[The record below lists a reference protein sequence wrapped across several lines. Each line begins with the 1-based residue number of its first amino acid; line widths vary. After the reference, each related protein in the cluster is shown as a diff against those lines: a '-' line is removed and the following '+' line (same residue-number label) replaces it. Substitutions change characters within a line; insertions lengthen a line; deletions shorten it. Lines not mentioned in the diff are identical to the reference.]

1 MKRPAQLLLRIGPY
15 LVALAVLALLR
26 QSGLAQ
32 TVDLALYDLITSR
45 REAPSGLDSPITL
58 IGIEESDIQRYG
70 WPIDDGLFCRGIDG
84 LRRGGA
90 SAIGFD
96 LYRDQGVGPEQQ
108 CLRDRFREEPT
119 LVSIFNV
126 ASGIAAVP
134 GTPAERQSYNDLSL
148 DADGVLRRDLV
159 HVTGQDEATVSFA
172 MRVMEVATGD
182 RSIRG
187 SIDAGT
193 DDDTWLA
200 ADAGGYHNEVEAGL
214 GLQRMLLYRQPGSY
228 RRYTLAQWLENSI
241 PADAI
246 RDQIVLIGS
255 TAPSL
260 RDLFEVPFSRF
271 HSGVEMFQL
280 PGLEIHANRIATL
293 LDSRINSA
301 ALIWTM
307 PGWGNRLLLVVSLL
321 AGLALG
327 EAIPT
332 LRRSVLV
339 VTAVA
344 GAGAAGL
351 LGLLFW
357 SQVWVGTALPLTGL
371 LSMAGAAWLRRGAVS
386 QQHSQQIRRLLGQAT
401 SPAVAQQLWDQREE
415 LLSNGRFEGQQ
426 LPITVLFTDTASFTS
441 VSERL
446 SPRELMDWLNRGM
459 AICVPAVTRRGGMVN
474 KFTGDG
480 MLAVFGVPVRQDPT
494 AEAAAALEAAR
505 EIQAGL
511 EQLNAELLQE
521 GAPEMRVRA
530 GIHSGEALV
539 GSMGSADRIEYA
551 VIGDTVNCASRLESL
566 DKQRHQGVMRVLL
579 SSNTLDILDPTIRQ
593 QLQLESWGSVQV
605 KGRDEPLEVSELR
618 MDSAPATSPANP
630 T

>member
-108 CLRDRFREEPT
+108 CLRDRFRQEPT

-172 MRVMEVATGD
+172 MRVMEIATGD

-187 SIDAGT
+187 SINAGT

-293 LDSRINSA
+293 LDSRSNSA

>member
-32 TVDLALYDLITSR
+32 TLDLALYDLIISR

-293 LDSRINSA
+293 LDSRSNSA

-511 EQLNAELLQE
+511 ERLNAELLRE

-579 SSNTLDILDPTIRQ
+579 SSNTLDILDPTIRE
-593 QLQLESWGSVQV
+593 QLVLESWGSVQV
-605 KGRDEPLEVSELR
+605 KGRDEPLEVSELK
-618 MDSAPATSPANP
+618 MDSAPAASPANP

>member
-1 MKRPAQLLLRIGPY
+1 MKHPAQLLLRIGPY

-108 CLRDRFREEPT
+108 CLRDRFRQEPT

-193 DDDTWLA
+193 DDDAWLA
-200 ADAGGYHNEVEAGL
+200 ADAGGYHNEIEAGL

-228 RRYTLAQWLENSI
+228 RRYTLEQWLENSI

-293 LDSRINSA
+293 LDSRSNSA

-307 PGWGNRLLLVVSLL
+307 PGWGNRLLLVFALL

-332 LRRSVLV
+332 LRRSILV

-579 SSNTLDILDPTIRQ
+579 SSNTLDILDPTIRE
-593 QLQLESWGSVQV
+593 QLELESWGSVQV

>member
-108 CLRDRFREEPT
+108 CLRDRFRQEPT

-200 ADAGGYHNEVEAGL
+200 ADAGGYHNEIEAGL

-228 RRYTLAQWLENSI
+228 RRYTLEQWLENSI

-293 LDSRINSA
+293 LDSRSNSA

-307 PGWGNRLLLVVSLL
+307 PGWGNRLLLVVALL

-566 DKQRHQGVMRVLL
+566 DKQRHKGVMRVLL

>member
-45 REAPSGLDSPITL
+45 RKAPSGLDSPITL

-108 CLRDRFREEPT
+108 CLRDRFRQEPT

-293 LDSRINSA
+293 LDSRSNSA

-327 EAIPT
+327 ETIPT

-339 VTAVA
+339 VTALA

-357 SQVWVGTALPLTGL
+357 SQVWVGTALPMTGL

>member
-108 CLRDRFREEPT
+108 CLRDRFRQEPT

-193 DDDTWLA
+193 DDDAWLA
-200 ADAGGYHNEVEAGL
+200 ADAGGYHNEIEAGL

-228 RRYTLAQWLENSI
+228 RRYTLEQWLENSI

-293 LDSRINSA
+293 LDSRSNSA

-344 GAGAAGL
+344 AAGAAGL

-579 SSNTLDILDPTIRQ
+579 SSNTLDILDPTMRQ

>member
-15 LVALAVLALLR
+15 LVALVVLALLR

-108 CLRDRFREEPT
+108 CLRDRFRQEPT

-193 DDDTWLA
+193 DDDAWLA

-228 RRYTLAQWLENSI
+228 RRYTLEQWLENSI

-293 LDSRINSA
+293 LDSRSNSA

-415 LLSNGRFEGQQ
+415 LLSNGRFDGQQ

-494 AEAAAALEAAR
+494 AEAAAALEAAQ

-579 SSNTLDILDPTIRQ
+579 SSNTLDILDPTIRE
-593 QLQLESWGSVQV
+593 QLELESWGSVQV

>member
-1 MKRPAQLLLRIGPY
+1 MKRPAQLLLRIGPHF
-15 LVALAVLALLR
+15 VALAVLALLR

-293 LDSRINSA
+293 LDSRSNSA

-307 PGWGNRLLLVVSLL
+307 PGWGNRLLLVVSLV
-321 AGLALG
+321 AGVTLG

-339 VTAVA
+339 VAAVA
-344 GAGAAGL
+344 GAGTAGL

-357 SQVWVGTALPLTGL
+357 SQVWVGCALPLTGL

-401 SPAVAQQLWDQREE
+401 SPAVAKQLWDQREE

>member
-108 CLRDRFREEPT
+108 CLRDRFRQEPT

-187 SIDAGT
+187 SIDAGS
-193 DDDTWLA
+193 DDDAWLA
-200 ADAGGYHNEVEAGL
+200 ADAGGYHNEAEAGL

-293 LDSRINSA
+293 LDSRSNSA

-339 VTAVA
+339 VTALA

-511 EQLNAELLQE
+511 ERLNAELLQE

>member
-108 CLRDRFREEPT
+108 CLRDRFRQEPT

-193 DDDTWLA
+193 DDDAWLA

-228 RRYTLAQWLENSI
+228 RRYTLEQWLENSI

-293 LDSRINSA
+293 LDSRSNSA

-339 VTAVA
+339 VTAMA

-579 SSNTLDILDPTIRQ
+579 SSNTLDILNPTIRQ
-593 QLQLESWGSVQV
+593 QLVLESWGSVQV
-605 KGRDEPLEVSELR
+605 KGRDEPLEVSELK
-618 MDSAPATSPANP
+618 MDSAPAASPANP

>member
-193 DDDTWLA
+193 DDDAWLA

-228 RRYTLAQWLENSI
+228 RRYTLEQWLENSI

-293 LDSRINSA
+293 LDSRSNSA

-579 SSNTLDILDPTIRQ
+579 SSNTLDILDPTIRE
-593 QLQLESWGSVQV
+593 QLELESWGSVQV

>member
-108 CLRDRFREEPT
+108 CLRDRFRQEPT

-193 DDDTWLA
+193 DDDAWLA

-293 LDSRINSA
+293 LDSRSNSA

-511 EQLNAELLQE
+511 ERLNAELLQE

>member
-32 TVDLALYDLITSR
+32 TVDLALYDLIISR

-108 CLRDRFREEPT
+108 CLRDRFRQEPT

-193 DDDTWLA
+193 DDDAWLA

-228 RRYTLAQWLENSI
+228 RRYTLEQWLENSI

-293 LDSRINSA
+293 LDSRSNSA

-307 PGWGNRLLLVVSLL
+307 PGWGNRLLLVVALL

-339 VTAVA
+339 VTAMA

-579 SSNTLDILDPTIRQ
+579 SSNTLDILDPTIRE
-593 QLQLESWGSVQV
+593 QLELESWGSVQV

>member
-108 CLRDRFREEPT
+108 CLRDRFRQEPT

-193 DDDTWLA
+193 DDDAWLA

-228 RRYTLAQWLENSI
+228 RRYTLEQWLENSI

-293 LDSRINSA
+293 LDSRSNSA

-307 PGWGNRLLLVVSLL
+307 PGWGNRLLLVFALL

-332 LRRSVLV
+332 LRRSILV

-579 SSNTLDILDPTIRQ
+579 SSNTLDILDPTIRE
-593 QLQLESWGSVQV
+593 QLELESWGSVQV

>member
-108 CLRDRFREEPT
+108 CLRDRFRQEPT

-193 DDDTWLA
+193 DDDAWLA

-228 RRYTLAQWLENSI
+228 RRYTLEQWLDNSI
-241 PADAI
+241 PAEAI

-293 LDSRINSA
+293 LDSRSNSA

-307 PGWGNRLLLVVSLL
+307 PGWGNRLLLVVALL

-357 SQVWVGTALPLTGL
+357 AQVWVGTALPLTGL

-511 EQLNAELLQE
+511 ERLNAELLQE

-579 SSNTLDILDPTIRQ
+579 SSNTLDILDPTIRE
-593 QLQLESWGSVQV
+593 QLELESWGSVQV

>member
-108 CLRDRFREEPT
+108 CLRDRFRQEPT

-193 DDDTWLA
+193 DDDAWLA

-293 LDSRINSA
+293 LDSRSNSA

-511 EQLNAELLQE
+511 ERLNAELLQE

-579 SSNTLDILDPTIRQ
+579 SSNTLDILDPTIRE
-593 QLQLESWGSVQV
+593 QLELESWGSVQV

>member
-1 MKRPAQLLLRIGPY
+1 M
-15 LVALAVLALLR
+15 
-26 QSGLAQ
+26 
-32 TVDLALYDLITSR
+32 
-45 REAPSGLDSPITL
+45 
-58 IGIEESDIQRYG
+58 
-70 WPIDDGLFCRGIDG
+70 
-84 LRRGGA
+84 
-90 SAIGFD
+90 
-96 LYRDQGVGPEQQ
+96 
-108 CLRDRFREEPT
+108 
-119 LVSIFNV
+119 
-126 ASGIAAVP
+126 
-134 GTPAERQSYNDLSL
+134 
-148 DADGVLRRDLV
+148 
-159 HVTGQDEATVSFA
+159 
-172 MRVMEVATGD
+172 
-182 RSIRG
+182 
-187 SIDAGT
+187 
-193 DDDTWLA
+193 
-200 ADAGGYHNEVEAGL
+200 
-214 GLQRMLLYRQPGSY
+214 
-228 RRYTLAQWLENSI
+228 
-241 PADAI
+241 
-246 RDQIVLIGS
+246 
-255 TAPSL
+255 
-260 RDLFEVPFSRF
+260 
-271 HSGVEMFQL
+271 
-280 PGLEIHANRIATL
+280 
-293 LDSRINSA
+293 
-301 ALIWTM
+301 
-307 PGWGNRLLLVVSLL
+307 
-321 AGLALG
+321 
-327 EAIPT
+327 
-332 LRRSVLV
+332 
-339 VTAVA
+339 
-344 GAGAAGL
+344 

>member
-108 CLRDRFREEPT
+108 CLRDRFRQEPT

-193 DDDTWLA
+193 DDDAWLA

-228 RRYTLAQWLENSI
+228 RRYTLEQWLENSI

-293 LDSRINSA
+293 LDSRSNSA

-307 PGWGNRLLLVVSLL
+307 PGWGNRLLLVVALL

-494 AEAAAALEAAR
+494 AEAAAALEAAQ

-579 SSNTLDILDPTIRQ
+579 SSNTLDILDPTIRE
-593 QLQLESWGSVQV
+593 QLELESWGSVQV

>member
-108 CLRDRFREEPT
+108 CLRDRFRQEPT

-228 RRYTLAQWLENSI
+228 RRYTLEQWLENSI

-293 LDSRINSA
+293 LDSRSNSA

-307 PGWGNRLLLVVSLL
+307 PGWGNRLLLVISLL

-332 LRRSVLV
+332 LRRSILV

-593 QLQLESWGSVQV
+593 QLHLESWGSVQV
-605 KGRDEPLEVSELR
+605 KGRDEPLEVSELK

>member
-15 LVALAVLALLR
+15 VIALVVLAVLR

-32 TVDLALYDLITSR
+32 MVDLTFYDLIISR
-45 REAPSGLDSPITL
+45 KAAPSGLDSPITL
-58 IGIEESDIQRYG
+58 IGIEERDIQRYG
-70 WPIDDGLFCRGIDG
+70 WPIDDGLFCRGIDS
-84 LRRGGA
+84 LRSGGA

-108 CLRDRFREEPT
+108 CLRDRFRDEPT

-126 ASGIAAVP
+126 AAGIPAVP

-182 RSIRG
+182 RSIRE

-193 DDDTWLA
+193 DDDHWLT
-200 ADAGGYHNEVEAGL
+200 ADAGGYHDEADAGL
-214 GLQRMLLYRQPGSY
+214 GLQRMLIYRQPGSY
-228 RRYTLAQWLENSI
+228 RRYTLEQWLNGDLPPE
-241 PADAI
+241 AI
-246 RDQIVLIGS
+246 RNQIVLIGS

-271 HSGVEMFQL
+271 HHGAEMYQL

-293 LDSRINSA
+293 LDKRRNNEE
-301 ALIWTM
+301 LIWTM
-307 PGWGNRLLLVVSLL
+307 PGWGNWIVLLISLL
-321 AGLALG
+321 AGLGLG
-327 EAIPT
+327 ETFPT
-332 LRRSVLV
+332 LRRSVIV
-339 VTAVA
+339 VAGVA
-344 GAGAAGL
+344 GAGTAGL
-351 LGLLFW
+351 LGLLLW
-357 SQVWVGTALPLTGL
+357 SQVWVGTALPLTGM

-401 SPAVAQQLWDQREE
+401 SPAVAQKLWDQREE

-426 LPITVLFTDTASFTS
+426 LPITVLFTDTASFTT

-480 MLAVFGVPVRQDPT
+480 MLAVFGVPVLQDPA

-511 EQLNAELLQE
+511 EQLNAELSQQDSP
-521 GAPEMRVRA
+521 AMRVRA

-539 GSMGSADRIEYA
+539 GSMGSAERIEYA

-566 DKQRHQGVMRVLL
+566 DKHRHQGVMRVLV
-579 SSNTLDILDPTIRQ
+579 SNNTLEILDPKVRQ
-593 QLQLESWGSVQV
+593 QLVLESWGSVQV
-605 KGRDEPLEVSELR
+605 KGRDEPLVVSELR
-618 MDSAPATSPANP
+618 MDNEPVTTRANP

>member
-108 CLRDRFREEPT
+108 CLRDRFRQEPT

-193 DDDTWLA
+193 DDDAWLA

-228 RRYTLAQWLENSI
+228 RRYTLEQWLENSI

-293 LDSRINSA
+293 LDSRSNSA

-307 PGWGNRLLLVVSLL
+307 PGWGNRLLLVVALL

-494 AEAAAALEAAR
+494 AEAAAALEAAQ

-605 KGRDEPLEVSELR
+605 KGRDEPLEVSELK

>member
-15 LVALAVLALLR
+15 LIALAVLALLR

-108 CLRDRFREEPT
+108 CLRDRFRQEPT

-193 DDDTWLA
+193 DDDAWLA
-200 ADAGGYHNEVEAGL
+200 ADAGGYHNEAEAGL

-241 PADAI
+241 PAVAI

-293 LDSRINSA
+293 LDSRSNSA

-511 EQLNAELLQE
+511 ERLNAELLQE

-593 QLQLESWGSVQV
+593 QLVLDSWGSVQV
-605 KGRDEPLEVSELR
+605 KGRDEPLEVSELK
-618 MDSAPATSPANP
+618 MDSAPAASPANP

>member
-108 CLRDRFREEPT
+108 CLRDRFRQEPT

-193 DDDTWLA
+193 DDDAWLA

-228 RRYTLAQWLENSI
+228 RRYTLEQWLENSI

-293 LDSRINSA
+293 LDSRSNSA

-307 PGWGNRLLLVVSLL
+307 PGWGNRLLLVISLL

-332 LRRSVLV
+332 LRRSILV

-579 SSNTLDILDPTIRQ
+579 SSNTLDILDPSIRE
-593 QLQLESWGSVQV
+593 QLELESWGSVQV

>member
-1 MKRPAQLLLRIGPY
+1 MKRPAQLLLRIGPS

-108 CLRDRFREEPT
+108 CLRDRFRQEPT

-228 RRYTLAQWLENSI
+228 RRYTLEQWLENSI

-271 HSGVEMFQL
+271 HSGAEMFQIS
-280 PGLEIHANRIATL
+280 GLEIHANRIATL
-293 LDSRINSA
+293 LDSRTKSA
-301 ALIWTM
+301 GLIWTM

-511 EQLNAELLQE
+511 ERLNAELLQE

-579 SSNTLDILDPTIRQ
+579 SSNTLDILDPTIRE
-593 QLQLESWGSVQV
+593 QLELESWGSVQV

>member
-108 CLRDRFREEPT
+108 CLRDRFRQEPT

-293 LDSRINSA
+293 LDSRSNSA

-307 PGWGNRLLLVVSLL
+307 PGWGNRLLLVISLL

-332 LRRSVLV
+332 LRRSILV

-579 SSNTLDILDPTIRQ
+579 SSNTLDILDPTIRE
-593 QLQLESWGSVQV
+593 QLELESWGSVQV

>member
-108 CLRDRFREEPT
+108 CLRDRFRQEPT

-193 DDDTWLA
+193 DDDAWLA

-228 RRYTLAQWLENSI
+228 RRYTLEQWLENSI

-293 LDSRINSA
+293 LDSRSNSA

-593 QLQLESWGSVQV
+593 QLELESWGSVQV

>member
-293 LDSRINSA
+293 LDSRSNSA
-301 ALIWTM
+301 VLIWTM
-307 PGWGNRLLLVVSLL
+307 PGWGNRLLLVVALL

-339 VTAVA
+339 VTALA

-566 DKQRHQGVMRVLL
+566 DKQRHKGVMRVLL

>member
-108 CLRDRFREEPT
+108 CLRDRFRQEPT

-228 RRYTLAQWLENSI
+228 RRYTLEQWLENSI

-293 LDSRINSA
+293 LDSRSNSA

-307 PGWGNRLLLVVSLL
+307 PGWGNRLLLVVALL

-371 LSMAGAAWLRRGAVS
+371 LSMASAAWLRRGAVS

-494 AEAAAALEAAR
+494 AEAAAALEAAQ

>member
-108 CLRDRFREEPT
+108 CLRDRFRQEPT

-193 DDDTWLA
+193 DDDAWLA

-293 LDSRINSA
+293 LDSRSNSA

>member
-108 CLRDRFREEPT
+108 CLRDRFRQEPT

-293 LDSRINSA
+293 LDSRSNSA

-332 LRRSVLV
+332 LRRSILV

-511 EQLNAELLQE
+511 ERLNAELLQE

-579 SSNTLDILDPTIRQ
+579 SSNTLDILDPTIRE
-593 QLQLESWGSVQV
+593 QLELESWGSVQV

>member
-108 CLRDRFREEPT
+108 CLRDRFRQEPT

-293 LDSRINSA
+293 LDSRSNSA

-332 LRRSVLV
+332 LRRSVLI
-339 VTAVA
+339 VTALA

-566 DKQRHQGVMRVLL
+566 DKQRQQGVMRVLL
-579 SSNTLDILDPTIRQ
+579 SSNTLDILDPTIRE
-593 QLQLESWGSVQV
+593 QLELESWGSVQV

>member
-108 CLRDRFREEPT
+108 CLRDRFRQEPT

-293 LDSRINSA
+293 LDSRSNSA

-307 PGWGNRLLLVVSLL
+307 PGWGNRLLLVISLL

-332 LRRSVLV
+332 LRRSILV

-566 DKQRHQGVMRVLL
+566 DKHRHQGVMRVLL
-579 SSNTLDILDPTIRQ
+579 SSNTLDILDPTIRE
-593 QLQLESWGSVQV
+593 QLELESWGSVQV
-605 KGRDEPLEVSELR
+605 KGRDEPLEVSELK
-618 MDSAPATSPANP
+618 MGSAPAAPPANP

>member
-1 MKRPAQLLLRIGPY
+1 M
-15 LVALAVLALLR
+15 
-26 QSGLAQ
+26 
-32 TVDLALYDLITSR
+32 
-45 REAPSGLDSPITL
+45 
-58 IGIEESDIQRYG
+58 
-70 WPIDDGLFCRGIDG
+70 
-84 LRRGGA
+84 
-90 SAIGFD
+90 
-96 LYRDQGVGPEQQ
+96 
-108 CLRDRFREEPT
+108 
-119 LVSIFNV
+119 SIFNV

-193 DDDTWLA
+193 DDDAWLA

-228 RRYTLAQWLENSI
+228 RRYTLEQWLENSI

-293 LDSRINSA
+293 LDSRSNSA

-511 EQLNAELLQE
+511 ERLNAELLQE